1 MASILKVDKLDPQS
15 GTALE
20 LGTSGD
26 TISVPSGATLDISAS
41 TLTPPATM
49 PASSGVNLTA
59 LNATQLTSG
68 TVPDARFTTLP
79 AVSGVNLTSLNATNL
94 GSGTVPTARLGSG
107 TASSS
112 TVLYGDQ
119 TYKAEPSGGK
129 VLQVVQG
136 SKSGYVTTT
145 SDSTYTATGLS
156 CDIVPQ
162 TGSSVLVLV
171 TQVGCTWSS
180 TGVDID
186 LRLMHQTTNVKY
198 TPINL
203 YGEGVG
209 NPGNM
214 VLTFHYLDTSPGGDG
229 STTINYFTDFRIGDD
244 AGTAGVQNY
253 GTSMMQLIEIGT

>member
-1 MASILKVDKLDPQS
+1 MALSKITNLSILDDTIINADINNVSAAKVTAGTLATARGGTGGSTYPPTSGLAASAIDS
-15 GTALE
+15 GTIA
-20 LGTSGD
+20 
-26 TISVPSGATLDISAS
+26 
-41 TLTPPATM
+41 
-49 PASSGVNLTA
+49 
-59 LNATQLTSG
+59 
-68 TVPDARFTTLP
+68 
-79 AVSGVNLTSLNATNL
+79 
-94 GSGTVPTARLGSG
+94 TARLGSG

-119 TYKAEPSGGK
+119 TYKAEPGGGK

-180 TGVDID
+180 SGVDID

-209 NPGNM
+209 NPSNM

>member
-1 MASILKVDKLDPQS
+1 MALSKITNLSILDDTIINADINNVSAAKVTAGTLATARGGTGGSTYPPTSGLAASAIDS
-15 GTALE
+15 GTIA
-20 LGTSGD
+20 
-26 TISVPSGATLDISAS
+26 
-41 TLTPPATM
+41 
-49 PASSGVNLTA
+49 
-59 LNATQLTSG
+59 
-68 TVPDARFTTLP
+68 
-79 AVSGVNLTSLNATNL
+79 
-94 GSGTVPTARLGSG
+94 TARLGSG

-119 TYKAEPSGGK
+119 TYKAEPGGGK

-180 TGVDID
+180 SGVDID

-209 NPGNM
+209 NPSNM

-244 AGTAGVQNY
+244 AGTVGVQNY

>member
-1 MASILKVDKLDPQS
+1 MALSKITNLSILDDTIVNADINNVSAAKVTAGTLATARGGTGGSTYPPTSGLAASAIDS
-15 GTALE
+15 GTIA
-20 LGTSGD
+20 
-26 TISVPSGATLDISAS
+26 
-41 TLTPPATM
+41 
-49 PASSGVNLTA
+49 
-59 LNATQLTSG
+59 
-68 TVPDARFTTLP
+68 
-79 AVSGVNLTSLNATNL
+79 
-94 GSGTVPTARLGSG
+94 TARLGSG

-119 TYKAEPSGGK
+119 TYKAEPGGGK

-180 TGVDID
+180 SGVDID
-186 LRLMHQTTNVKY
+186 LRFMHQTTNVKY

-209 NPGNM
+209 NPSNM

-244 AGTAGVQNY
+244 AGTVGVQNY

>member
-1 MASILKVDKLDPQS
+1 MALSKITNLSILDDTIVNADINNVSAAKVTAGTLATARGGTGGSTYPPTSGLAASAIDS
-15 GTALE
+15 GTIA
-20 LGTSGD
+20 
-26 TISVPSGATLDISAS
+26 
-41 TLTPPATM
+41 
-49 PASSGVNLTA
+49 
-59 LNATQLTSG
+59 
-68 TVPDARFTTLP
+68 
-79 AVSGVNLTSLNATNL
+79 
-94 GSGTVPTARLGSG
+94 TARLGSG

-119 TYKAEPSGGK
+119 TYKAEPGGGK

-180 TGVDID
+180 SGVDID

-209 NPGNM
+209 NPSNM

>member
-1 MASILKVDKLDPQS
+1 MALSKITNLSILDDTIINADINNVSAAKVTAGTLATARGGTGGSTYPPTSGLAASAIDS
-15 GTALE
+15 GTIA
-20 LGTSGD
+20 
-26 TISVPSGATLDISAS
+26 
-41 TLTPPATM
+41 
-49 PASSGVNLTA
+49 
-59 LNATQLTSG
+59 
-68 TVPDARFTTLP
+68 
-79 AVSGVNLTSLNATNL
+79 
-94 GSGTVPTARLGSG
+94 TARLGSG

-119 TYKAEPSGGK
+119 TYKAEPGGGK

-209 NPGNM
+209 NPSNM

-244 AGTAGVQNY
+244 AGTVGVQNY